1 MTYIFRPSGSSAAG
15 RATRGTCGGRGHR
28 GPRPD
33 TFILRS
39 RLANRMPESE
49 YEVDFFRTEGFRRLQ
64 CASCGKFFWTLG
76 DHSICGERP
85 CQEYDF
91 IGNSPFKKSLTVRAM
106 REDFISFMEANGH
119 TRVRRY
125 PIVARW
131 REDVFFTQASVYP
144 FQPWVISR
152 EASPPANPLA
162 ISQPCARVV
171 DIDNVGKTGQH
182 FTLFQMKAHHPVNFP
197 GKPIYWKDRTVEL
210 CHRFLVERLGMEPGL
225 VRYKES
231 WWQGG
236 GNSGPCLEVV
246 FGGAEAAT
254 LVFMQN
260 RDVNTHRVPMDTTVV
275 DTGYGLERL
284 TWLSQGTTSAY
295 EAVFGDALAYL
306 KRATGAKRVDDR
318 VLREYSKVAGML
330 KVEDLGDIREIRRQ
344 TAERVGISVEELVAQ
359 VSPLEALYTVCDHAR
374 ALIFLL
380 GDGVVPSNAREGYFA
395 RLLVRRGLRA
405 LKDLNIT
412 YSLTDTVSFMIDQI
426 REDYPEFFFNKGD
439 ILKLLKVEESRYKE
453 TLEKGRATVG
463 KIATEL
469 TAAGKG
475 FDIETLLELYDS
487 HGLNP
492 DVVQEF
498 TDMPIEIPDD
508 FYRRVAAR
516 HERPVAEPEKRFTI
530 QKELPPT
537 KLRVYEDRRRR
548 SFRAKVVAVEG
559 EAGVLAPTFFSP
571 AGGGPADS
579 HPSIDEF
586 EGFHGPRASHTVLH
600 FDPGAA
606 SRLRGTRVSCA
617 IDANRREALMRNH
630 TATHIVLGAARKV
643 LGNHVWQAGAHKA
656 VDMARLG
663 ITHFDALTDAELLKI
678 EELANDQVL
687 ASRQVRAKVLARDLA
702 ERKFGFRLY
711 QGGSV
716 PGGELRVVEIPKW
729 DVEACGGTHVA
740 RTSDVALIK
749 ILRSTRIQDGVVRLE
764 YTAGKAAF
772 DAVRKQSEEVKRA
785 AEDFG
790 VPGDQRVPT
799 AERIVSEWK
808 ELRKLSQR
816 ATDEQAAVKAREA
829 VLTTS
834 AAWPLV
840 RQEVGEG
847 VGFMMSM
854 SKAIASETKAT
865 AILWAKAPT
874 DVRLVVSRG
883 PGVPV
888 DVAEILQ
895 SVAPEFRG
903 KGGGKPDFAQAS
915 FPNLDQARAAAER
928 LERTIREKLGTP
940 SG

>member
-1 MTYIFRPSGSSAAG
+1 MIRRP
-15 RATRGTCGGRGHR
+15 
-28 GPRPD
+28 PR
-33 TFILRS
+33 S
-39 RLANRMPESE
+39 
-49 YEVDFFRTEGFRRLQ
+49 
-64 CASCGKFFWTLG
+64 
-76 DHSICGERP
+76 
-85 CQEYDF
+85 
-91 IGNSPFKKSLTVRAM
+91 
-106 REDFISFMEANGH
+106 
-119 TRVRRY
+119 
-125 PIVARW
+125 
-131 REDVFFTQASVYP
+131 
-144 FQPWVISR
+144 
-152 EASPPANPLA
+152 
-162 ISQPCARVV
+162 
-171 DIDNVGKTGQH
+171 
-182 FTLFQMKAHHPVNFP
+182 TLFPYTTLF
-197 GKPIYWKDRTVEL
+197 R
-210 CHRFLVERLGMEPGL
+210 
-225 VRYKES
+225 S
-231 WWQGG
+231 
-236 GNSGPCLEVV
+236 
-246 FGGAEAAT
+246 T
-254 LVFMQN
+254 LVFMMN
-260 RDVNTHRVPMDTTVV
+260 REINGHRVPMDTQVV

-284 TWLSQGTTSAY
+284 TWLSQATTSAY
-295 EAVFGDALAYL
+295 EAVFGEALAYL

-330 KVEDLGDIREIRRQ
+330 KVETLADIREIRQR
-344 TAERVGISVEELVAQ
+344 TAERVGISVDELVAQ
-359 VSPLEALYTVCDHAR
+359 VSPLEALYTVCDHSR

-380 GDGVVPSNAREGYFA
+380 GDGVVPSNSREGYFA

-412 YSLTDTVSFMIDQI
+412 YSLGDTVSFMIDQI

-469 TAAGKG
+469 TAAGRG
-475 FDIETLLELYDS
+475 FDVETLLELYDS

-498 TDMPIEIPDD
+498 TDLPIEIPDD
-508 FYRRVAAR
+508 FYRQVAAR

-548 SFRAKVVAVEG
+548 SFRAKVIAVEG
-559 EAGVLAPTFFSP
+559 EAVVLDQTFFYP
-571 AGGGPADS
+571 EGGGQEAD
-579 HPSIDEF
+579 HGTIDEF
-586 EGFHGPRASHTVLH
+586 EVYDVQRAGLSVLH
-600 FDPGAA
+600 FVRGDA

-656 VDMARLG
+656 VDMARLD
-663 ITHFDALTDAELLKI
+663 ITHVDALTE
-678 EELANDQVL
+678 
-687 ASRQVRAKVLARDLA
+687 
-702 ERKFGFRLY
+702 
-711 QGGSV
+711 
-716 PGGELRVVEIPKW
+716 
-729 DVEACGGTHVA
+729 
-740 RTSDVALIK
+740 
-749 ILRSTRIQDGVVRLE
+749 
-764 YTAGKAAF
+764 AAF
-772 DAVRKQSEEVKRA
+772 EAVRKQSEEIKRT
-785 AEDFG
+785 AEVFG
-790 VPGDQRVPT
+790 VPPDQLVPT

-816 ATDEQAAVKAREA
+816 TTDEQAAVKAREA
-829 VLTTS
+829 VQTTS

-840 RQEVGEG
+840 KQEVAEG

-865 AILWAKAPT
+865 AILWAKAPS

-915 FPNLDQARAAAER
+915 FPNLDQARAAAEQI
-928 LERTIREKLGTP
+928 ERTIREKLGTP